1 MNQELINGFSGFLKQ
16 EKEKSS
22 QETLFFDRHQMKKI
36 AFAERNLRFLGSKPS
51 FFGQTVLK
59 FERAASPVLLRPQQ
73 TVGLFSSQGG
83 GVMLNGEVLFVSKE
97 KLKVLVPT
105 QLFEELWVKM
115 GESVSMRIISSD
127 EKISTQIKNFQI
139 NLRLRTTADILNS
152 LCEFEPPSQ
161 VGPSSGQTHRA
172 LERSNLSKLLPEDFP
187 LSEKQLDVAASA
199 LVASP
204 FCVIDGGPGTGK
216 TRVCAAIAAALRL
229 RDRVLL
235 LSRSESAAERI
246 ADFVKQISPEAK
258 LLSLARPALHRRLK
272 RAVGVST
279 EFQAMKQELAGLQN
293 APVEKNSKACQA
305 RARRIGVL
313 QRDIAALEEEI
324 FRQILADARIVY
336 ATPSQLYNVRLN
348 RLFGLRAKFF
358 EVAIFDDALLADEF
372 ECWPSL
378 LLANRV
384 VVSGDSSLYL
394 PPAKTS
400 SPLFSRMIAR
410 SNPENALTRQFRMDP
425 ELSALLSSAFYWSRL
440 SSEVK
445 VIRPSPSILPARPG
459 PEAETAN
466 GPFVVVDISSSS
478 MSFKEKKERSIKQ
491 VFLNLRANGEKKT
504 IAVLCENATDFRNL
518 DLMFAKLNLE
528 SEADQL
534 PLVIL
539 LEDFEGDEADV
550 VIHLPQNEPTP
561 EERKKDEKKWRDLK
575 VRKAFSRARRLYVAV
590 VEKDKHNF
598 SPFLTEIIKK
608 SAEKKLLFKPSD
620 LGCPE
625 DTSETNPAQSSELD
639 DSSRKESLNATQR
652 HRNMKKKKPA
662 KREEKVEYV
671 PVFQLPAQR
680 DSNDELRLLIE
691 EEIKEFLAS
700 GKASF
705 TTFRHLTAWE
715 KEEVIIQAEA
725 LGLEA
730 VVQKRGF
737 KLRNPSPAIVED
749 DFIHLESSLSNSQS
763 FVDLEAP
770 ENAEPRRGKGKGNRR
785 RFFSKVSLLEKSS
798 QENNFIP
805 TEEENLNES
814 RELDPEVLW
823 KLEELKLG
831 YMIERQPKPKRKR
844 INPL

>member
-22 QETLFFDRHQMKKI
+22 QETLFFDRFQMKKI

-51 FFGQTVLK
+51 FFGHTVLK
-59 FERAASPVLLRPQQ
+59 FERSASPVLLRPQQ

-83 GVMLNGEVLFVSKE
+83 GALLNGEVLLASKE
-97 KLKVLVPT
+97 KLKVLVST
-105 QLFEELWVKM
+105 QIFEEVWMKM
-115 GESVSMRIISSD
+115 GEFVSLRIISS
-127 EKISTQIKNFQI
+127 EERIGTQIKNLQI
-139 NLRLRTTADILNS
+139 NLRLSTTSDILNS
-152 LCEFEPPSQ
+152 LREFEPSSQ
-161 VGPSSGQTHRA
+161 VGPSSNQTRRA
-172 LERSNLSKLLPEDFP
+172 LEKSNLSKLLTEDYP
-187 LSEKQLDVAASA
+187 LSDKQLDVAASA

-216 TRVCAAIAAALRL
+216 TRICAAIAAALRL

-235 LSRSESAAERI
+235 LSRTQSAVEKI
-246 ADFVKQISPEAK
+246 ADYVKLISPEAK
-258 LLSLARPALHRRLK
+258 LLSLAGPALHRQLK
-272 RAVGVST
+272 RAVEGSA
-279 EFQAMKQELAGLQN
+279 EFQAMKQELASLQS
-293 APVEKNSKACQA
+293 APAEKNSKAGQA
-305 RARRIGVL
+305 RARRIGAL

-324 FRQILADARIVY
+324 FRKILADARIVY
-336 ATPSQLYNVRLN
+336 ATPSQLYDARLN
-348 RLFGLRAKFF
+348 RLFLLRAKFF
-358 EVAIFDDALLADEF
+358 DVAIFDDALSADEF

-384 VVSGDSSLYL
+384 VISGDSSLYL

-425 ELSALLSSAFYWSRL
+425 ELSALLSSTFYWNKL
-440 SSEVK
+440 SSETR
-445 VIRPSPSILPARPG
+445 VIRPCPSILPARSD

-466 GPFVVVDISSSS
+466 GSFVVVDITSPS
-478 MSFKEKKERSIKQ
+478 MSFKERKERSVKQ
-491 VFLNLRANGEKKT
+491 AFLNLRANGEKKT
-504 IAVLCENATDFRNL
+504 IAVLCENAADFRNL

-528 SEADQL
+528 SETDQL
-534 PLVIL
+534 PIVRQ
-539 LEDFEGDEADV
+539 LEDFEGDEAEV
-550 VIHLPQNEPTP
+550 VIHLPHNEPIP

-590 VEKDKHNF
+590 IEKDKYNF
-598 SPFLTEIIKK
+598 SPFLIEIVKR
-608 SAEKKLLFKPSD
+608 SAEKKLIFKPSD

-625 DTSETNPAQSSELD
+625 DTSETNPAPSSD
-639 DSSRKESLNATQR
+639 PDNSSRKESLNTTHK

-662 KREEKVEYV
+662 KNEEKVEYV
-671 PVFQLPAQR
+671 PVFQLPAR
-680 DSNDELRLLIE
+680 RESNDELKLLIE

-705 TTFRHLTAWE
+705 TTFRHLTDWE

-725 LGLEA
+725 LGLEV

-737 KLRNPSPAIVED
+737 KLRNPNPMIVED

-763 FVDLEAP
+763 FVDLETP
-770 ENAEPRRGKGKGNRR
+770 ENAEPRRGKGKGSRR
-785 RFFSKVSLLEKSS
+785 RFFSKVSLLKNNSKEK
-798 QENNFIP
+798 NIIP
-805 TEEENLNES
+805 TDEESLNEN

-823 KLEELKLG
+823 RLEELKLG

-844 INPL
+844 VNPF